1 MGVICTLGDITFEV
15 SADTVRTIS
24 EWVHTARGRWAIHN
38 VLGQKPRAEFIGP
51 GQNEI
56 TMNIKLLSEFGVDP
70 RAVYG
75 EVGTFILEGRHA
87 PLILGERPIGNGEWY
102 IEENESE
109 FKYID
114 GTGQVDCIIMNATLR
129 EYF

>member
-1 MGVICTLGDITFEV
+1 MGVICTLGDIVFQV
-15 SADTVRTIS
+15 SADTVQTIS

-38 VLGQKPRAEFIGP
+38 VLGTKPRAEFIGP

-56 TMNIKLLSEFGVDP
+56 TMNITLFSEFGVNP
-70 RAVYG
+70 RDVYG
-75 EVGTFILEGRHA
+75 EIGTFILKGKHA

-102 IEENESE
+102 IDENESE

-114 GTGQVDCIIMNATLR
+114 GLGEVHSIIMNASFK